1 MVADED
7 SMFREMLL
15 DCLACKWSLR
25 LMQKIDD
32 GVNRPGQL
40 VRQIDGLSTKV
51 MNESLQRLI
60 NYQVLV
66 KKVFDQKPLRV
77 EYELTPFGREVL
89 VALQSLSALQSKYSS
104 LLLPSL

>member
-1 MVADED
+1 MIDEN
-7 SMFREMLL
+7 SAFREMLL

-25 LMQKIDD
+25 LMQEIDN

-60 NYQVLV
+60 DYQVLV

-89 VALQSLSALQSKYSS
+89 EALQSLSALQLKYSA
-104 LLLPSL
+104 LLSPDL